1 MCQLE
6 KTVNTFH
13 SRYKTGRKGRHQTTN
28 NMNSNLFRLNGND
41 FAKGAIMAVLA
52 AVIVPLYGAASSGDF
67 NALLAIDWAET
78 GKIAFCA
85 FLAYVLKNFISTP
98 DGKVLGRV

>member
-28 NMNSNLFRLNGND
+28 NMNSNLFKLNGSD
-41 FAKGAIMAVLA
+41 FAKGAVMAVLA
-52 AVIVPLYGAASSGDF
+52 AVIVPIYTAASTNDF
-67 NALLAIDWAET
+67 NALVSIDWAET
-78 GKIAFCA
+78 GKMAFTA
-85 FLAYVLKNFISTP
+85 FLAYVLKNFLS
-98 DGKVLGRV
+98 DSNGKVLG